1 MFEGFLLG
9 VIVTASLAAS
19 AFFLKFWRQTHDK
32 LFLGFSAAFAIEGI
46 NRLAFLFLVNAL
58 AVISYSHVLLAEGA
72 EALARQHYLWGLAI
86 LVIVFYGP
94 GAISVDRR
102 LMRDSY

>member
-9 VIVTASLAAS
+9 VIVTASLVVS

-46 NRLAFLFLVNAL
+46 NRLAFLFLDNPNEGNPVIYTVRLFSYLLILAAIVNKNRA
-58 AVISYSHVLLAEGA
+58 
-72 EALARQHYLWGLAI
+72 
-86 LVIVFYGP
+86 
-94 GAISVDRR
+94 
-102 LMRDSY
+102 